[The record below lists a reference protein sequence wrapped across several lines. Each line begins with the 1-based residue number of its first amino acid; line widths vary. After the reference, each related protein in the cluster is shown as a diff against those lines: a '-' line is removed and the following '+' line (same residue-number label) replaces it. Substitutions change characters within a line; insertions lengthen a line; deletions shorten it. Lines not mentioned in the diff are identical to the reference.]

1 MTDEEGAD
9 DLPPNP
15 KDEGTRTRLE
25 HDIYLKA
32 VNNPVR
38 RRLLEIVSKI
48 PCTPKTVTEQLVQD
62 GLLQG
67 EGALKYHLDVLV
79 KAKCVELESDP
90 QGNIKAI
97 KITQGGQV
105 VDYMEK

>member
-1 MTDEEGAD
+1 MTNDNGLD
-9 DLPPNP
+9 DLPTSQ
-15 KDEGTRTRLE
+15 KDDATRTRLE
-25 HDIYLKA
+25 HEAYLKA

-38 RRLLEIVSKI
+38 RRLLEMVSKD
-48 PCTPKTVTEQLVQD
+48 PLSPDAVAEQLVRE
-62 GLLQG
+62 GLLRNK
-67 EGALKYHLDVLV
+67 ETLNYHLDVLV
-79 KAKCVELESDP
+79 KAKCVILDRDP